1 MPATTR
7 GLPWTRPS
15 TNCGKVFWLTRPVS
29 TSTNATVAFLSA
41 SGNAANTGS
50 IAPGPRSLSFAIVFC
65 VAGLAGSVADL
76 ISVTRR
82 SARKFVKKLI
92 RWSAL
97 SRLHSFGRHA
107 RLCHSLGL
115 RRPSDSPQFDRRRPS
130 APGRH
135 ALQSRIPIL
144 FRFNMPDEATL
155 NALTSALGA
164 YVDPYAGQSLA
175 EAQAVREVKPTADGG
190 YTACIVLGFPVGGYQ
205 KELSEALVRHLAAA
219 GINVPL
225 TVELQADIKAHAV
238 QRNLKPLEQITNAAA
253 VASGK
258 GGVGKSTVAVNLA
271 LAWAA
276 QGARV
281 GILDADIYGPSQPL
295 MLGLEGQRPS
305 STDGK
310 HLQPVM
316 SHGIGA
322 MSIGFLV
329 DAEQP
334 MVWRGPMVT
343 QALTQLLSE
352 THWGNLDYLVVDMPP
367 GTGDIQL
374 TLAQRVPVA
383 GAVIVTTPQDIALA
397 DARKG
402 LKMFEKVSVPVLGIV
417 ENMSVHVCSQ
427 CGHVEHVFGAG
438 GGERMAQ
445 QYGVR
450 LLGELP
456 LDAHIR
462 EETDSGR
469 PTVVAAPDAPRS
481 RAYFQMARRT
491 AATLAR
497 RARDRSAVFPKIV
510 VEDS

>member
-1 MPATTR
+1 MTPDET
-7 GLPWTRPS
+7 
-15 TNCGKVFWLTRPVS
+15 
-29 TSTNATVAFLSA
+29 LSA
-41 SGNAANTGS
+41 VRAALEAYTD
-50 IAPGPRSLSFAIVFC
+50 PY
-65 VAGLAGSVADL
+65 
-76 ISVTRR
+76 
-82 SARKFVKKLI
+82 
-92 RWSAL
+92 
-97 SRLHSFGRHA
+97 
-107 RLCHSLGL
+107 LG
-115 RRPSDSPQFDRRRPS
+115 
-130 APGRH
+130 
-135 ALQSRIPIL
+135 
-144 FRFNMPDEATL
+144 ET
-155 NALTSALGA
+155 LGA
-164 YVDPYAGQSLA
+164 
-175 EAQAVREVKPTADGG
+175 AQAVRDVRAAGG
-190 YTACIVLGFPVGGYQ
+190 GFSAQIVLGFPTGGYEE
-205 KELSEALVRHLAAA
+205 ELSGALNRQLTTA
-219 GINVPL
+219 GISAPL
-225 TVELQADIKAHAV
+225 TLELQSDIRAHAV
-238 QRNLKPLEQITNAAA
+238 QRNLKPLEDIRNVVA

-295 MLGLEGQRPS
+295 MLGLAGQRPS
-305 STDGK
+305 SPDGK
-310 HLQPVM
+310 HLRPLQ

-343 QALTQLLSE
+343 QALTQLLGE
-352 THWGNLDYLVVDMPP
+352 TQWGALDYLVVDMPP

-417 ENMSVHVCSQ
+417 ENMSVHVCSN
-427 CGHVEHVFGAG
+427 CGHSEHIFGAG

-445 QYGVR
+445 EYGVR

-462 EETDSGR
+462 EEADGGQ
-469 PTVVAAPDAPRS
+469 PTVIAAPGAPRA
-481 RAYFQMARRT
+481 RPYFEMARRT
-491 AATLAR
+491 AAALAL
-497 RARDRSAVFPKIV
+497 RARDRSALFPKIV
-510 VEDS
+510 VEET